1 MNSLLILYSYIFSQD
16 EKEIIRSIA
25 VETGDTLVDSED
37 YLQPNTQAPS
47 CSNIGIPI
55 SDSPLPQVRQTWD
68 RDTLRFTMELRPSA
82 RLCSLKG
89 TFFCVFFL
97 NFFWQEIFALLLTVE
112 QWRTLT
118 NICGRGVKSEY
129 SSLFPSPREQDCRSK
144 ILS

>member
-1 MNSLLILYSYIFSQD
+1 MTLNFFHCIFFYSKSVYILELRTSFKWMNSLLILYSYIFSQD

-89 TFFCVFFL
+89 TFFFVFF
-97 NFFWQEIFALLLTVE
+97 FF
-112 QWRTLT
+112 
-118 NICGRGVKSEY
+118 
-129 SSLFPSPREQDCRSK
+129 
-144 ILS
+144 